1 MSEQAAPLRA
11 VGHLQKMTA
20 SLVGREVHYSL
31 PLGDETIDVNALVG
45 RGIRMT
51 FSGQIACRHCGRAT
65 RKSFNQGYCY
75 PCFRKLA
82 ACDLCIVSPERC
94 HYDQGT
100 CREPEWGLQHCM
112 QPHVV
117 YVANS
122 SGLKVGITRRSQVPT
137 RWIDQGAQ
145 AAMPLLEVS
154 SRYLAGLVEVAAKAH
169 VADRTDW
176 RAMLKDQAPSVD
188 LSTEG
193 AALLERIAPALEDLR
208 GRFGADA
215 IQVLDAT
222 PQTFSYPVAHWPTK
236 IKTHNPDREPV
247 VEGCLWGI
255 KGQYL
260 ILDSGVI
267 NIRKYAAYHV
277 AIETFDVAD
286 GRYADSHHEEQSCE
300 TRNHE
305 LFT

>member
-1 MSEQAAPLRA
+1 MSERTSLLKA
-11 VGHLQKMTA
+11 VGHLEKMTA
-20 SLVGREVHYSL
+20 TLVDHQVHYTL
-31 PLGDETIDVNALVG
+31 PLGESSVAFNELVG
-45 RGIRMT
+45 QQLRLT
-51 FSGQIACRHCGRAT
+51 FSGQINCRHCGRAT

-94 HYDQGT
+94 HFDQGT

-122 SGLKVGITRRSQVPT
+122 SGLKVGITRRNQIPT

-145 AAMPLLEVS
+145 AAMSLLEVS

-176 RAMLKDQAPSVD
+176 RAMLKNQVPSLD
-188 LSTEG
+188 LATEG
-193 AALLERIAPALEDLR
+193 PALLERIAPELVDLR
-208 GRFGADA
+208 ARFGDEA
-215 IQVLDAT
+215 IQAVEAE
-222 PQTFSYPVAHWPTK
+222 PQHFSYPVEQWPTK
-236 IKTHNPDREPV
+236 IKTHNPEREPV
-247 VEGCLWGI
+247 VEGQLWGI

-277 AIETFDVAD
+277 ALEAFDA
-286 GRYADSHHEEQSCE
+286 ADSHHKEQSCE